1 MGKGKIISGGTA
13 GLYTI
18 EVNYYRERYTAQIAK
33 LNERITVIDAQITS
47 IEAEITTLQA
57 VITALELQIAGYDPV
72 TQKNELKTA
81 MATLVTKQTDMIA
94 LRRRLNY
101 VKLQKTSLQ
110 LKIKYLQDNMPADP
124 QISAWCADLTE
135 DLSGEVGTIEVPG
148 ERGTVLIRPGYSDQ
162 AAHSAQ
168 RDGQIE
174 PSIAGIP
181 EAVYYNLALFPG
193 WQKWLPTY
201 RFGTILALDN
211 DNDTCSVSLEAALSS
226 AQDLDVNSVT
236 TLTNVP
242 IEYMTCN
249 AAAFDVGDSVIVE
262 CTNTITPAVASP
274 SSPGSITTTHKVIG
288 FKDHPKSCKSYAVYL
303 VYGNGSKMAAIVWD
317 CVAGELLMGPVDTTD
332 DDFLAWYNAHQS
344 VGDSLFAALKQD
356 TKAPYKYHP
365 ELVDPSPQDPN
376 DIIYYHYI
384 QLGSYWRNVELTESP
399 QEITGILTRFESK
412 QSSYRKTGY
421 FDIQYPGY
429 WDNFVP
435 FDLTPYGP
443 SDDWE
448 SDLLAAHPGCI
459 GYIWMVTYIGIER
472 EYTYDFYGPYGLV
485 GSHTGGL
492 SYLSNE
498 YDQNSTENLLKVLY
512 PYDITGKYRYTAAQ
526 DGKYNRSTIAMA
538 TVIHFQPIKIETL
551 AMGGTEP
558 ESDPITDPAEVTN
571 TYKTRVTLVQARAG
585 NIPNGQTWLDIPENT
600 ALNEAIADAFDMY
613 YTLNPTSEGI
623 DCTFSVTMLR

>member
-242 IEYMTCN
+242 IEYMT
-249 AAAFDVGDSVIVE
+249 
-262 CTNTITPAVASP
+262 
-274 SSPGSITTTHKVIG
+274 
-288 FKDHPKSCKSYAVYL
+288 
-303 VYGNGSKMAAIVWD
+303 
-317 CVAGELLMGPVDTTD
+317 
-332 DDFLAWYNAHQS
+332 
-344 VGDSLFAALKQD
+344 
-356 TKAPYKYHP
+356 
-365 ELVDPSPQDPN
+365 
-376 DIIYYHYI
+376 
-384 QLGSYWRNVELTESP
+384 
-399 QEITGILTRFESK
+399 
-412 QSSYRKTGY
+412 
-421 FDIQYPGY
+421 
-429 WDNFVP
+429 
-435 FDLTPYGP
+435 
-443 SDDWE
+443 
-448 SDLLAAHPGCI
+448 
-459 GYIWMVTYIGIER
+459 
-472 EYTYDFYGPYGLV
+472 
-485 GSHTGGL
+485 
-492 SYLSNE
+492 
-498 YDQNSTENLLKVLY
+498 
-512 PYDITGKYRYTAAQ
+512 
-526 DGKYNRSTIAMA
+526 
-538 TVIHFQPIKIETL
+538 
-551 AMGGTEP
+551 
-558 ESDPITDPAEVTN
+558 
-571 TYKTRVTLVQARAG
+571 
-585 NIPNGQTWLDIPENT
+585 
-600 ALNEAIADAFDMY
+600 
-613 YTLNPTSEGI
+613 
-623 DCTFSVTMLR
+623 

>member
-201 RFGTILALDN
+201 RFGTILALDT
-211 DNDTCSVSLEAALSS
+211 DNDTCSVNLEPAVSS

-332 DDFLAWYNAHQS
+332 VDFLAWYNAHQS
-344 VGDSLFAALKQD
+344 VGDSLFDALKQD
-356 TKAPYKYHP
+356 TTAPYKYHP

-384 QLGSYWRNVELTESP
+384 KLGSYWRNVELTESP

-412 QSSYRKTGY
+412 SSYRKTGY
-421 FDIQYPGY
+421 FDILYPGY

-443 SDDWE
+443 FDDWE
-448 SDLLAAHPGCI
+448 SDFLAAHPGCI
-459 GYIWMVTYIGIER
+459 DFVWMVTYIGIER

-498 YDQNSTENLLKVLY
+498 YYQNSTENLLKDFY
-512 PYDITGKYRYTAAQ
+512 PNDITGKYRYTAAQ
-526 DGKYNRSTIAMA
+526 DGKYDRSTIAMA
-538 TVIHFQPIKIETL
+538 TVIHFQPIEIETV